1 MVRHI
6 QDKEID
12 KMTTMFQS
20 MDKRKTGFIEE
31 DELKTAMNKAG
42 LDGSAKNIKVMMKN
56 IDFEEN
62 KKINYTEFLA
72 ATIDDTYLT
81 DERLK
86 GVFNTFDVDNS
97 GAISVENMRQTFSK
111 FGKEITQSEIEEVL
125 AKHDKN
131 EQKSINFE
139 EFKAMIKD

>member
-1 MVRHI
+1 
-6 QDKEID
+6 
-12 KMTTMFQS
+12 MFQS

-131 EQKSINFE
+131 E
-139 EFKAMIKD
+139 

>member
-1 MVRHI
+1 
-6 QDKEID
+6 
-12 KMTTMFQS
+12 
-20 MDKRKTGFIEE
+20 MD
-31 DELKTAMNKAG
+31 KAG
-42 LDGSAKNIKVMMKN
+42 LDGSAKNIKVMMSN

-72 ATIDDTYLT
+72 ATIDETYLT
-81 DERLK
+81 DERLH

-111 FGKEITQSEIEEVL
+111 FGKEITAGEIEEVL

-131 EQKSINFE
+131 GQLSINFE
-139 EFKAMIKD
+139 EFK

>member
-131 EQKSINFE
+131 E
-139 EFKAMIKD
+139 